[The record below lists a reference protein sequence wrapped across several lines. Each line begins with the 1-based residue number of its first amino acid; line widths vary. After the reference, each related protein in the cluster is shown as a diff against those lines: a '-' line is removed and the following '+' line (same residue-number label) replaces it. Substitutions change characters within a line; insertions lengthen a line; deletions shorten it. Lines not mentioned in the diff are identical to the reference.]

1 MSAIASEVN
10 EDRLS
15 SRMHVLHV
23 TTSEPLDYVSIYS
36 KSIQT
41 PSLEILTLSST
52 FTVLGRPTRVC
63 GGQGVSKISD
73 VKL

>member
-1 MSAIASEVN
+1 
-10 EDRLS
+10 
-15 SRMHVLHV
+15 
-23 TTSEPLDYVSIYS
+23 VSNALEKS
-36 KSIQT
+36 KEMTMTKSIQT

>member
-15 SRMHVLHV
+15 SRMHTRDNVR
-23 TTSEPLDYVSIYS
+23 TSRLRVYIYS

-52 FTVLGRPTRVC
+52 FTVMGRPTRVS